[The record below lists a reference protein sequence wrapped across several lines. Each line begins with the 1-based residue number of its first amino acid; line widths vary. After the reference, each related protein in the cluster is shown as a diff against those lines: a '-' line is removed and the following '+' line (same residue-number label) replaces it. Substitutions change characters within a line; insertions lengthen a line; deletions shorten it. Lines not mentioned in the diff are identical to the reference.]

1 MEAATPLRMPHVRTV
16 GDQVVVDALSVTD
29 ETVVRLVREREE
41 AGGDPVA
48 PLLDALEIG
57 ARVLDREQ
65 TGTNVEAV
73 KAEMEKAARDLNDQ
87 FAERAGAV
95 SQALEARLD
104 AVFSPD
110 SGHLSRALERHFSDG
125 SSEAVQH
132 RVKALVAEVLTR
144 SREDLQRQFSAED
157 ERNPLGDFKRMTA
170 AIIKQASDRQDASQ
184 RALLEKMNA
193 LELEVQRLHAER
205 DLEEGVA
212 AERERGTAKGRDY
225 EELVFEA
232 LDAIAGGQGDDCD
245 AVGDVK
251 GTTRKTGDIVVAIDG
266 CRGPARGRIVF
277 EAKNSRLSKPEAL
290 RELDRGRAER
300 EADYAVLVV
309 PAEDKLPAKTHSL
322 REFNG
327 DKLLVVYDPEEG
339 SPVELELA
347 YRLARARVLMARGGD
362 EGIDA
367 GAIAETVERA
377 LGAMEEVRSIKQKLT
392 GATTSIDAAR
402 DLLDA
407 LADSVRGHLT
417 RIDGLLAA
425 GDPDATA

>member
-16 GDQVVVDALSVTD
+16 GDQVVVDALTIYD
-29 ETVVRLVREREE
+29 ENVVRLVREREE
-41 AGGDPVA
+41 AHDDPVR
-48 PLLDALEIG
+48 PILDALEIG
-57 ARVLDREQ
+57 ARVLGREQ
-65 TGTNVEAV
+65 TGAHVEAV
-73 KAEMEKAARDLNDQ
+73 KAEMERATRELNEEFAQRAA
-87 FAERAGAV
+87 AATE
-95 SQALEARLD
+95 ALEARLET
-104 AVFSPD
+104 VFSPD
-110 SGHLSRALERHFSDG
+110 AGHLAKALERHFSDA

-132 RVKALVAEVLTR
+132 RVKALVAEVLAR

-170 AIIKQASDRQDASQ
+170 AIIKQASERQDAGA

-205 DLEEGVA
+205 EKDLGVA

-225 EELVFEA
+225 EDAVFEA
-232 LDAIAGGQGDDCD
+232 LDAIAGSQGDDCD

-251 GTTRKTGDIVVAIDG
+251 GATRKTGDIVVGIDA

-277 EAKNSRLSKPEAL
+277 EAKNAKLSKPEAM
-290 RELDRGRAER
+290 RELDRGRVER

-309 PAEDKLPAKTHSL
+309 PSEDKLPAKTTAL

-327 DKLLVVYDPEEG
+327 DKLLAVYDPEDG
-339 SPVELELA
+339 SPIELELA

-362 EGIDA
+362 DGIDA
-367 GAIAETVERA
+367 GAIGETVERA
-377 LGAMEEVRSIKQKLT
+377 LGAMEDVRSVKQKLT
-392 GATTSIDAAR
+392 GATTSIEAAR

-407 LADSVRGHLT
+407 MAESVRTHLQ
-417 RIDGLLAA
+417 RIDALLAA
-425 GDPDATA
+425 GGEE